1 MAPSP
6 TPLVIASGNAGKIR
20 EFAAL
25 LAELPLEIRSQPE
38 GLEVEETGSTFAENA
53 RLKATAVALA
63 SGCWALA
70 DDSGLAVAALAGAPG
85 VHSAR
90 YATSDPER
98 IARLLRELEAATS
111 TSVGAAATSAF
122 TFSTA
127 ATTAAPETTAITT
140 VPAAIPP
147 LASLSTAAGMGERPW
162 DPSKA
167 GELDRVTADQPPA
180 DPPVA
185 APIIPDRSAC
195 FTAALAVADPSG
207 VIRLEV
213 EGHCPGVILEAPRGA
228 GGFGY
233 DPVFLVP
240 ELGQTFAEM
249 DKATKGRIGHRGRA
263 FALLEPG
270 LRQLLT

>member
-1 MAPSP
+1 MAHSP

-25 LAELPLEIRSQPE
+25 LADLPLEIRAQPE
-38 GLEVEETGSTFAENA
+38 GLEVEETGATFAENA

-70 DDSGLAVAALAGAPG
+70 DDSGLAVAALGGAPG

-90 YATSDPER
+90 YAASDPER
-98 IARLLRELEAATS
+98 IARLLRELEAAT
-111 TSVGAAATSAF
+111 TAIARAAATM
-122 TFSTA
+122 TA
-127 ATTAAPETTAITT
+127 T
-140 VPAAIPP
+140 
-147 LASLSTAAGMGERPW
+147 
-162 DPSKA
+162 
-167 GELDRVTADQPPA
+167 
-180 DPPVA
+180 
-185 APIIPDRSAC
+185 DRSAR
-195 FTAALAVADPSG
+195 FTAALALADPSG
-207 VIRLEV
+207 AIRLEV
-213 EGHCPGVILEAPRGA
+213 EGHCPGVILEEPRGA

-270 LRQLLT
+270 LRQLLG

>member
-1 MAPSP
+1 MERSP

-25 LAELPLEIRSQPE
+25 LADLPLEIRAQPE
-38 GLEVEETGSTFAENA
+38 GLEVEETGATFAENA

-70 DDSGLAVAALAGAPG
+70 DDSGLAVAALGGEPG

-90 YATSDPER
+90 YAATDAER
-98 IARLLRELEAATS
+98 IARLLRELEAALRHQAAQALAAGVPS
-111 TSVGAAATSAF
+111 TTVLS
-122 TFSTA
+122 A
-127 ATTAAPETTAITT
+127 ATTPLT
-140 VPAAIPP
+140 VPR
-147 LASLSTAAGMGERPW
+147 LESG
-162 DPSKA
+162 
-167 GELDRVTADQPPA
+167 
-180 DPPVA
+180 
-185 APIIPDRSAC
+185 DRSAR
-195 FTAALAVADPSG
+195 FTAALALADPSG
-207 VIRLEV
+207 AIRLEV
-213 EGHCPGVILEAPRGA
+213 EGHCPGLILEAPRGA

-270 LRQLLT
+270 LRQLLA

>member
-1 MAPSP
+1 MERSP
-6 TPLVIASGNAGKIR
+6 TTLVIASGNTGKIR

-25 LAELPLEIRSQPE
+25 LADLPLEIRAQPE
-38 GLEVEETGSTFAENA
+38 GLEVEETGATFAQNA

-70 DDSGLAVAALAGAPG
+70 DDSGLAVAALGGEPG

-90 YATSDPER
+90 YAASDAER
-98 IARLLRELEAATS
+98 IARLLRELEAALRDQAAKGLAAGVPS
-111 TSVGAAATSAF
+111 TTVLS
-122 TFSTA
+122 A
-127 ATTAAPETTAITT
+127 ATTPLT
-140 VPAAIPP
+140 VPR
-147 LASLSTAAGMGERPW
+147 LESG
-162 DPSKA
+162 
-167 GELDRVTADQPPA
+167 
-180 DPPVA
+180 
-185 APIIPDRSAC
+185 DRSAR
-195 FTAALAVADPSG
+195 FTAALALADPSG
-207 VIRLEV
+207 AIRLEV

-270 LRQLLT
+270 LRQLLA

>member
-1 MAPSP
+1 MARSP

-25 LAELPLEIRSQPE
+25 LAGLPLEIRAQPE
-38 GLEVEETGSTFAENA
+38 GLEVEETGATFAENA

-90 YATSDPER
+90 YAASDSER
-98 IARLLRELEAATS
+98 IARLLRELEAARAGLGEAA
-111 TSVGAAATSAF
+111 GAGARAHDPF
-122 TFSTA
+122 
-127 ATTAAPETTAITT
+127 
-140 VPAAIPP
+140 PP
-147 LASLSTAAGMGERPW
+147 GDDPLSTA
-162 DPSKA
+162 DPVS
-167 GELDRVTADQPPA
+167 V
-180 DPPVA
+180 
-185 APIIPDRSAC
+185 DRSAR
-195 FTAALAVADPSG
+195 FTAALALADPSG
-207 VIRLEV
+207 AIRLEV
-213 EGHCPGVILEAPRGA
+213 VGHCPGVILEAPRGA

-270 LRQLLT
+270 LRQLLA